1 MKRVEVETLRFCPL
15 TQLVVQRPSGQE
27 RMDPELEEVPDGSR
41 SLVLPVVG
49 EDLLDHEAPVAVS
62 SAVRVNFRG
71 VEKRHLQQDA
81 EAAAGLRTTRCLQP
95 SQRPAGPAMLLPG
108 CSLIPTGTAALCRA
122 AGCLLQSE
130 AGGNSFWRKNF

>member
-1 MKRVEVETLRFCPL
+1 MKRVEVKTLRFCPL

-81 EAAAGLRTTRCLQP
+81 EAGLRTTRCLQP
-95 SQRPAGPAMLLPG
+95 SQRPTRPAMLLPG
-108 CSLIPTGTAALCRA
+108 CSLIQTGTAALCRA
-122 AGCLLQSE
+122 AGCLLQS
-130 AGGNSFWRKNF
+130 